1 MLSEFGIISE
11 EEIIHTFGERLK
23 NARLKKGMTQ
33 ESLGNSLG
41 IDKSRISDYENGN
54 RRCSIT
60 TAYRLAKT
68 IGVSFD
74 YLFDGKEENE
84 MKKYPKCSDQEKL
97 IRVLT
102 SLGYA
107 IVDWKF
113 VPYVDDSFADF
124 SLMHSLGLTE
134 EALGRAFRRFES
146 IRDAKKPNNSSDC
159 EKLIISTAE
168 DCANELLTSESYISL
183 LKNEAERNLK

>member
-11 EEIIHTFGERLK
+11 EEIVRAFGERLK
-23 NARLKKGMTQ
+23 ISRLKKGMTQ
-33 ESLGNSLG
+33 ESLGNALG

-74 YLFDGKEENE
+74 YLFEGKEENE
-84 MKKYPKCSDQEKL
+84 MKKYSKCSDQEKL
-97 IRVLT
+97 VRVLA
-102 SLGYA
+102 SLGFA

-113 VPYVDDSFADF
+113 TPYDDDVFADY
-124 SLMHSLGLTE
+124 SIMHSLGLTE
-134 EALGRAFRRFES
+134 EALSKAFRRFES
-146 IRDAKKPNNSSDC
+146 IRDAANHGDSSDY
-159 EKLIISTAE
+159 EKLILSTAE
-168 DCANELLTSESYISL
+168 DCANELLNSESYKSL
-183 LKNEAERNLK
+183 LKNEAERNPK